1 MKCTACGLP
10 LSPSRN
16 NASCPRCGTPAS
28 AGAGTKSTGGPVSFE
43 PVAWNGNA
51 GAPVSV
57 GAPTQDGQWGQAP
70 PSSAFQPPMAPA
82 PQPGQ
87 MWAAGPNGMPGP
99 GSFSPRH
106 PAPKRPFRNSRVG
119 FLVAGICVCTGG
131 ILLVL
136 VYFLAMGQPGNTPA
150 TGSTPTSTRATSS
163 PAATPSPA
171 GSPSLTATSYPGQ
184 QYINNAQ
191 MSSVQPSAS
200 QPAVPATSFKVH
212 QTFYVVFSINSGG
225 QAGAICMMWYLN
237 GQSAFNYA
245 FPVGAHTTASYGQA
259 MFASPGSG
267 YVELYWASSKACT
280 GQVLAQHVNF
290 TITT

>member
-16 NASCPRCGTPAS
+16 SGSCPRCGTPVI
-28 AGAGTKSTGGPVSFE
+28 AGIKSTGGPVNFE
-43 PVAWNGNA
+43 PVTWNGNA

-57 GAPTQDGQWGQAP
+57 SAPTQDGQWGQVR
-70 PSSAFQPPMAPA
+70 PSSAIQPPMARA

-87 MWAAGPNGMPGP
+87 MGAAGPNGMQGP
-99 GSFSPRH
+99 GSFSPRQ
-106 PAPKRPFRNSRVG
+106 PVPRRPPRNSRIG
-119 FLVAGICVCTGG
+119 FIVAGICVFTGG

-136 VYFLAMGQPGNTPA
+136 VYFLAMGQSGNTSP
-150 TGSTPTSTRATSS
+150 TGSTSTPTSATSS
-163 PAATPSPA
+163 PAVTASPA
-171 GSPSLTATSYPGQ
+171 GSPSPTATSFPGQ

-200 QPAVPATSFKVH
+200 QPALPTTTFKVH
-212 QTFYVVFSINSGG
+212 QTFYVVFNINSGG
-225 QAGAICMMWYLN
+225 HAGAVCLMWYLN
-237 GQSAFNYA
+237 GQPAFNYA

-259 MFASPGSG
+259 MFDSPGSG

-280 GQVLAQHVNF
+280 GQVLAQHVDF